1 LTKTYEKEEI
11 MFSRI
16 LLFIA
21 MASIVVPTTGCG
33 ITQSAKIKI
42 TKVDDGKTIDVKVGG
57 EIVIELEGN
66 PSTGYTWETKD
77 MDVSLLQQ
85 VGETAFKS
93 SNPGLIGSG
102 GTLTLTFKAL
112 KTGKATLTLIYHRP
126 WETNVAPQST
136 FIVTLAVK

>member
-1 LTKTYEKEEI
+1 
-11 MFSRI
+11 MFPRI

-21 MASIVVPTTGCG
+21 MASMVVPTTGCG
-33 ITQSAKIKI
+33 SAQSAKIKI
-42 TKVDDGKTIDVKVGG
+42 TKVDDGKTIEVKVGG
-57 EIVIELEGN
+57 EIVVELEGN
-66 PSTGYTWETKD
+66 PSTGYTWGTKD
-77 MDVSLLQQ
+77 LDVSQLQQ

-112 KTGKATLTLIYHRP
+112 KAGKVTLTLIYHRP